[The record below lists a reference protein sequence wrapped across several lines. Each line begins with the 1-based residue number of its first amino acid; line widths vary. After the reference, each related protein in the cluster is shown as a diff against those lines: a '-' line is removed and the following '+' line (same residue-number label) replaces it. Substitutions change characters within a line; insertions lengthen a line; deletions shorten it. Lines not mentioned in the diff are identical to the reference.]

1 MSTLMLAAIPLL
13 PILAA
18 ATQDA
23 TAPKATPAAPACST
37 PEHLQ
42 FDFWVGD
49 WDVTM
54 SGKRA
59 GESHVER
66 ILGGCV
72 IFENWTGAGGGEG
85 KSFNLYD
92 ATRKRWQQTWVDASG
107 GLIEFYGE
115 LRGGNMCYT
124 TESPT
129 RGPDGQ
135 LRKTLGRMTFFPQGP
150 GVRQL
155 WEQSVD
161 GGKTWTV
168 AFDGLYT
175 RKLAK

>member
-1 MSTLMLAAIPLL
+1 MSTLMLAAILLL

-18 ATQDA
+18 AAQDA
-23 TAPKATPAAPACST
+23 PGPKPTPAAPACSA
-37 PEHLQ
+37 PEHRQ

-54 SGKRA
+54 GGKPA
-59 GESHVER
+59 GESQVEK
-66 ILGGCV
+66 ILRGCA

-85 KSFNLYD
+85 KSFNIYD

-115 LRGGNMCYT
+115 LRDGNMCYT
-124 TESPT
+124 TGSPT
-129 RGPDGQ
+129 RGPDGVRRQ
-135 LRKTLGRMTFFPQGP
+135 TLGRMTYFPQG
-150 GVRQL
+150 GQVRQL
-155 WEQSVD
+155 WEQSTD